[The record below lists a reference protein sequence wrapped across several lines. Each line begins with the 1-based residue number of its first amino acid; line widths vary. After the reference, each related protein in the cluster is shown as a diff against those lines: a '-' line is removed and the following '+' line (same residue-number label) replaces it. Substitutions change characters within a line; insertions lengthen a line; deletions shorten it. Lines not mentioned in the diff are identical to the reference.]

1 MAALAVDLFLA
12 PPQDVGAGLA
22 AVPLVMAALYTPAV
36 WASLARTEARQPV
49 LRGSVLASL
58 AMAFTGS
65 FIFGFAV
72 LVLLLP
78 ATALLWLASGGP
90 RPKR

>member
-1 MAALAVDLFLA
+1 MSALAFDLLAA
-12 PPQDVGAGLA
+12 PPEVGRVLA
-22 AVPLVMAALYTPAV
+22 AVPLVMAALYLPSL
-36 WASLARTEARQPV
+36 WASVARTGSRQSV
-49 LRGSVLASL
+49 LRASVGASL

-65 FIFGFAV
+65 FVFGFFILIV
-72 LVLLLP
+72 LLP